1 MKYLL
6 LFLGIFLI
14 AEAKEVPVLVKTDT
28 LNAKIVNILPN
39 SNIDTSLPFTA
50 NEKITVKNGLNLNS
64 NEDTVLTAVLS
75 GQNLDYSQMNAF
87 VSALNKLQNEKGLSS
102 DEKKY
107 LLKGNVYEKV
117 KYLSRKKIM
126 DF

>member
-14 AEAKEVPVLVKTDT
+14 AEAKEVSVMVKTDN
-28 LNAKIVNILPN
+28 LNAKVVNILPN

-64 NEDTVLTAVLS
+64 NEDRALTDVLN
-75 GQNLDYSQMNAF
+75 GQTLDYSQIKDF
-87 VSALNKLQNEKGLSS
+87 VSALNKQQKEKGLSS

-107 LLKGNVYEKV
+107 LLKGDAYEKM
-117 KYLSRKKIM
+117 KYLSRKKIL

>member
-50 NEKITVKNGLNLNS
+50 NEK
-64 NEDTVLTAVLS
+64 
-75 GQNLDYSQMNAF
+75 
-87 VSALNKLQNEKGLSS
+87 
-102 DEKKY
+102 
-107 LLKGNVYEKV
+107 
-117 KYLSRKKIM
+117 
-126 DF
+126 